1 VHSSLARGVGEEF
14 VATAKTVEKP
24 EVTLTFETVP
34 MPKDSPL
41 LALGNVLLTRTG
53 CVRQGR
59 RADWVSAASL
69 MQGILS
75 VGNGEL
81 PNNILNPDMI
91 SRSGFREK
99 LSRYH
104 LALRD

>member
-1 VHSSLARGVGEEF
+1 
-14 VATAKTVEKP
+14 
-24 EVTLTFETVP
+24 VTFIFETGP

-41 LALGNVLLTRTG
+41 LALGNVRLTR
-53 CVRQGR
+53 RAGR
-59 RADWVSAASL
+59 ASAAPL
-69 MQGILS
+69 RQGILS

-81 PNNILNPDMI
+81 PNNILNPDGI
-91 SRSGFREK
+91 SRSGYREK